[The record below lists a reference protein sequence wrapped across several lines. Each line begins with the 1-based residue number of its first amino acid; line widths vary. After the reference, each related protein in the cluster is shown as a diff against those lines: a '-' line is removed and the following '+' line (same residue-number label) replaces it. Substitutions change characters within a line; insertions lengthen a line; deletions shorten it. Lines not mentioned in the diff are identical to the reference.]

1 MFFIMHVICN
11 TAEQIHKYF
20 VKECRR
26 KEIDHIKNV
35 LLRNREGWEIR
46 LWVNNDKPQI
56 KTEHCSRVEEKLRYS
71 SNVLEVNLKEFGN

>member
-26 KEIDHIKNV
+26 KEILKSKEGNNNITNSRYVKWGGGAA
-35 LLRNREGWEIR
+35 RE
-46 LWVNNDKPQI
+46 D
-56 KTEHCSRVEEKLRYS
+56 
-71 SNVLEVNLKEFGN
+71 

>member
-1 MFFIMHVICN
+1 MPHPDFKQANVLIS
-11 TAEQIHKYF
+11 F
-20 VKECRR
+20 VFLTK
-26 KEIDHIKNV
+26 ITDHIKNV